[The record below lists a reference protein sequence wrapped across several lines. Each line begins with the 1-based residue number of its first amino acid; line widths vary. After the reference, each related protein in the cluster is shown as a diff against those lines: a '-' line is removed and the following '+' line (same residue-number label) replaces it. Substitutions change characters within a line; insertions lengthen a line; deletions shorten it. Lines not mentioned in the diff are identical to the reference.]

1 MITEEQNMVKES
13 IQGRGYKRI
22 RFESW
27 RDIYDIMKNNFWHSE
42 IGKLE
47 NHICGAKDWL
57 GNFCQSTDVTFRAN
71 KL

>member
-27 RDIYDIMKNNFWHSE
+27 RDIYDIMKNNF
-42 IGKLE
+42 
-47 NHICGAKDWL
+47 
-57 GNFCQSTDVTFRAN
+57 
-71 KL
+71 